1 MQKKGHVLWNILGVI
16 TIIICLF
23 AFVLHYKNWTKTD
36 ASGLKVL
43 SGFYLQEVPFSELD
57 SVDFVEK
64 IPPMVRLNGFSAF
77 NKEKGV
83 FRDFKDSLTDK
94 KVYVY
99 VDNYENQK
107 IKIVHHDSLKLFIN
121 LKDSTDTQQIYDLL
135 SSKLTVEP
143 N

>member
-1 MQKKGHVLWNILGVI
+1 MLK
-16 TIIICLF
+16 LF
-23 AFVLHYKNWTKTD
+23 
-36 ASGLKVL
+36 
-43 SGFYLQEVPFSELD
+43 
-57 SVDFVEK
+57 FVEK

-94 KVYVY
+94 KVHVF
-99 VDNYENQK
+99 VDTYENQK

-121 LKDSTDTQQIYDLL
+121 LKDSLETQLLYDLL
-135 SSKLTVEP
+135 SSKLVVEP

>member
-1 MQKKGHVLWNILGVI
+1 MKKKGHVLWNVLIVV
-16 TIIICLF
+16 TVIICLF

-43 SGFYLQEVPFSELD
+43 SGFYLQEVPFSALD
-57 SVDFVEK
+57 SVVFVEK

-77 NKEKGV
+77 DKEKGV
-83 FRDFKDSLTDK
+83 FQDFKDSLTDK

-99 VDNYENQK
+99 VDNFENQK
-107 IKIVHHDSLKLFIN
+107 IKIIHHDSLKLFIN
-121 LKDSTDTQQIYDLL
+121 LKDSTDTQQLFDLL
-135 SSKLTVEP
+135 SSKLSVEP